1 MEVTHVGDKS
11 RLELKRIFT
20 LALLECAESGE
31 QIKKKN
37 AITDTN
43 INNNLIKII
52 RFGFPNVQSQ
62 KSPCLF
68 LFLLFCFLDLN
79 KAGTK

>member
-31 QIKKKN
+31 QIKKKM
-37 AITDTN
+37 
-43 INNNLIKII
+43 
-52 RFGFPNVQSQ
+52 Q
-62 KSPCLF
+62 
-68 LFLLFCFLDLN
+68 
-79 KAGTK
+79 